1 VPCLACSE
9 RPKSPSKPSTAVNPG
24 ARETQQTAHYTVGA
38 MRVIPPMYGTSA
50 SGTRTDPSAC

>member
-1 VPCLACSE
+1 VPCFACYDK
-9 RPKSPSKPSTAVNPG
+9 PGGLSKRRTLSISDTRHVQ
-24 ARETQQTAHYTVGA
+24 RTAHYTVGA